1 MKELCSPA
9 IIYLLFSITQI
20 LIDTYNKLYNT
31 VFVKIIVT
39 VNAEFI
45 IHANKDPEFNKLIAE
60 NFGTFDG
67 QIPYILA
74 KRKFKNVFFEKI
86 SGSSFIYDI
95 CEFSKKNN
103 KKVFLLGGHLDSNSK
118 SVSILSERYQIEVS
132 GFSPDYMPYPFEAK
146 HDEAIIRLNRLRR
159 IHAIPS
165 RMIAPVT
172 AVEIP

>member
-1 MKELCSPA
+1 MTA
-9 IIYLLFSITQI
+9 IRFKNVLFRGLTKQI
-20 LIDTYNKLYNT
+20 LLEEDSQL
-31 VFVKIIVT
+31 KIIVT

-118 SVSILSERYQIEVS
+118 FFQTILI
-132 GFSPDYMPYPFEAK
+132 
-146 HDEAIIRLNRLRR
+146 
-159 IHAIPS
+159 
-165 RMIAPVT
+165 
-172 AVEIP
+172 